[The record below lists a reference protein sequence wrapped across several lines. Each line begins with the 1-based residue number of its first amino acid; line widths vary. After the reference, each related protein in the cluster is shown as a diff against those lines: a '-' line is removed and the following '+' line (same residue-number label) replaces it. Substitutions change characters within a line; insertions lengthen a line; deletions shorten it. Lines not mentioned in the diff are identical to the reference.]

1 MKSIITILF
10 CLFAIICNSQNLRT
24 NYGPNI
30 GIISNSKEFK
40 ENTYEFGFSVRRIN
54 RWRYIQPEVNL
65 TWNSQTSEFS
75 QMRIPILFGVKA
87 IRLIRVNVGAELRS
101 DLTFIGENKRGMNQ
115 LSYKSNPMFV
125 TPIAGVGLDIDK
137 LCFDL
142 RVTTADNN
150 FVDITPQYMFSISYL
165 FGPRK

>member
-10 CLFAIICNSQNLRT
+10 CLAITICNSQNLRT
-24 NYGPNI
+24 NYGPNL
-30 GIISNSKEFK
+30 GVISNSKEFK
-40 ENTYEFGFSVRRIN
+40 QNTYEFGFSIRRIN
-54 RWRYIQPEVNL
+54 TWRYIQPEVNL

-87 IRLIRVNVGAELRS
+87 IRLIRVNIGGELRS
-101 DLTFIGENKRGMNQ
+101 DLTFIGTNKRGMNQ

-142 RVTTADNN
+142 RVSTVDNN
-150 FVDITPQYMFSISYL
+150 FVDIKPQYMFSISYL